1 MQLRRMCYDRPWKI
15 IVNLWRLEEEVGRSV
30 HCAYMMCGLS
40 KCDEGTRSKL
50 CGYARTGS
58 VVRRANEKWNE
69 EECYWHFELSATRGL
84 WFVHCVGWV
93 NLYVRTSQRVVD
105 GASEAKIWFAH
116 TLLPCEGARKTVQV
130 DGALWSSRPPS
141 NCVSTTIV
149 HGPSLVCS
157 PSLLINM
164 LPTTGGW
171 EGKFWIT
178 RVDGSGFLNL
188 LSPPK
193 ICNLGRF

>member
-1 MQLRRMCYDRPWKI
+1 MI
-15 IVNLWRLEEEVGRSV
+15 IANLWRLENENGKSFQYVYV
-30 HCAYMMCGLS
+30 LCGLS
-40 KCDEGTRSKL
+40 KLDDVTRCRGLRTEGQDQLLT
-50 CGYARTGS
+50 A
-58 VVRRANEKWNE
+58 ANERCNK

-84 WFVHCVGWV
+84 WFEHCVGWV
-93 NLYVRTSQRVVD
+93 SLYVRTSQRVVD

-188 LSPPK
+188 LSLPK

>member
-1 MQLRRMCYDRPWKI
+1 MVVARRI
-15 IVNLWRLEEEVGRSV
+15 IHVRVCRCVNGGLSMIIANVWRLEKESGKSLDCVACRNV
-30 HCAYMMCGLS
+30 
-40 KCDEGTRSKL
+40 TRWR
-50 CGYARTGS
+50 GVMAGS
-58 VVRRANEKWNE
+58 VVGCCK

-84 WFVHCVGWV
+84 WFENYVGWV
-93 NLYVRTSQRVVD
+93 SLYVRTSKRVVD

-188 LSPPK
+188 LSLPK

>member
-1 MQLRRMCYDRPWKI
+1 MFTYCVACRNVTRCR
-15 IVNLWRLEEEVGRSV
+15 
-30 HCAYMMCGLS
+30 GL
-40 KCDEGTRSKL
+40 GTQGQDQFL
-50 CGYARTGS
+50 AA
-58 VVRRANEKWNE
+58 ANERCNK
-69 EECYWHFELSATRGL
+69 EECYWHFELSATRGR
-84 WFVHCVGWV
+84 WFEHCVGWV
-93 NLYVRTSQRVVD
+93 SLYVRTSQRVVD

-188 LSPPK
+188 LSLPK